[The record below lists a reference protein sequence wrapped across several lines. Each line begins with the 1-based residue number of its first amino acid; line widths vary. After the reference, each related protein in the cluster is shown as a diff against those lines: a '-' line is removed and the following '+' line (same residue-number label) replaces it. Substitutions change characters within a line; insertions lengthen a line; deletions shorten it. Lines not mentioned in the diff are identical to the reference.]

1 MSDEGLSTAHQK
13 QQCIPIAG
21 IGASAGG
28 LEAISHLLRALPAD
42 TGIGFVIV
50 QHLAP
55 DHESLLVD
63 ILGRVASMPVVEAT
77 DGRAVEPNRV
87 YVIPPNADLEISHG
101 VLHLKPRTTGF
112 GLHLPI
118 DQFLTSLAEDCKERS
133 IGIILSGTASD
144 GTLGFKAIK
153 AAGGITFAQ
162 DEVSA
167 KYGSMPQHAIA
178 AGYVDFILP
187 PQKIAQELVRI
198 KLHPYVAREP
208 LTEDEGAQAISE
220 KYLNTIFSVL
230 KIATGVDFS
239 NYREPT
245 VIRRVRR
252 RMAVHNLETIA
263 SYINFLQQTMGE
275 PQALYNDL
283 LINVTGFFRDPEIF
297 EVLQKK
303 AFPQLLAAG
312 ETRAS
317 IRIWVPGCSTG
328 EEAYSIAMCLSEY
341 LAGIKSACGIQI
353 FATDISDVALEV
365 ARTGIYTQSEV
376 VDVSSDRL
384 KRFFSEVAQGF
395 QINKTIREMCVF
407 AKQNLIKD
415 PPFSKIDLI
424 SCRNLLIYLKPSLH
438 KRLMPIFHYALQP
451 HGFLLLGKS
460 ESAMGVSDLFG
471 IVDKRHKI
479 YFKKYAPS
487 GTRPEF
493 GVGQPLSALQD
504 SKARVASRLI
514 RDFDPQK
521 EANRLLLSEFTP
533 AGLLLNSNLEII
545 HFHGHTGPYLDPVPG
560 AASLRLLKMARE
572 GLPLELHSAIQQAET
587 VGKPVVKSGIRV
599 ASGEGIREITIEVRP
614 IKSPAGDRFYLVLFR
629 EGGAPQPGQES
640 TYSAQDREVVGL
652 RGELEQVNAQL
663 HEIIEH
669 NEENE
674 QELRVANEE
683 VQSTNEELQ
692 STNEELETAKE
703 ELQAT
708 NEELTTLNEE
718 LQNRNIELGQSN
730 DDLLNIISNLT
741 VPMVILGRDL
751 RIRRFTPSAAD
762 ILKLI
767 PGDVGRPVTDLSAA
781 LDFDGFGNMVF
792 DAIHSESMK
801 SRDVKDRHGKWHSLR
816 IRPYSTAA
824 GKIEG
829 AVITF
834 IDIHELK
841 LEMAESQRYA
851 EAIVATIRE
860 SILLLDAEL
869 RVKAVN
875 ESFLERFRV
884 SREETENRQIYDL
897 GGGAW
902 NIPRLLSLLREILPK
917 QTEIKDFEVA
927 HDFPKLGRRVMSL
940 NARQIKRA
948 DNRPDWILLAIEDVT
963 ERKRSQRA

>member
-1 MSDEGLSTAHQK
+1 MKDGELSTTQK
-13 QQCIPIAG
+13 NQHGIPIAG

-28 LEAISHLLRALPAD
+28 LEAISHLLRALPGD

-55 DHESLLVD
+55 HYESLLAD
-63 ILGRVASMPVVEAT
+63 ILGRAASMPVVEAT
-77 DGRAVEPNRV
+77 SGRAVEPNRV
-87 YVIPPNADLEISHG
+87 YVIPPNADLEISRG
-101 VLHLKPRTTGF
+101 VLHLKRRTTGF

-133 IGIILSGTASD
+133 IGVILSGSASD
-144 GTLGFKAIK
+144 GTLGLKAIK

-162 DEVSA
+162 DEMSA

-178 AGYVDFILP
+178 AGYVDFILSP
-187 PQKIAQELVRI
+187 DKIAQELARI
-198 KLHPYVAREP
+198 RLHPYVAREP
-208 LTEDEGAQAISE
+208 LREDEDAQAIGE
-220 KYLNTIFSVL
+220 KYLNAIFSVL
-230 KIATGVDFS
+230 KGATGVDFS
-239 NYREPT
+239 NYKEPT

-252 RMAVHNLETIA
+252 RMALHNIQTIA
-263 SYINFLQQTMGE
+263 SYIDFLQQTLGE

-297 EVLQKK
+297 DILKKEV
-303 AFPQLLAAG
+303 FPQLAEAG
-312 ETRAS
+312 TMRDS
-317 IRIWVPGCSTG
+317 IRIWVPACSTG
-328 EEAYSIAMCLSEY
+328 EEAYSIAMCASEY
-341 LAGIKSACGIQI
+341 LASIKNVCGIQI
-353 FATDISDVALEV
+353 FATDISDMALEA

-384 KRFFSEVAQGF
+384 KRSFSEVAQGF

-438 KRLMPIFHYALQP
+438 RRLMPIFHYALQP
-451 HGFLLLGKS
+451 HGYLLLGKS
-460 ESAMGVSDLFG
+460 ESALGVSDLFG

-479 YFKKYAPS
+479 YFKKPTPA
-487 GTRPEF
+487 GTRVDF
-493 GVGQPLSALQD
+493 GISQPLSALQD
-504 SKARVASRLI
+504 SKTRVVTRLA

-545 HFHGHTGPYLDPVPG
+545 HFHGHTGPYLDPAPG
-560 AASLRLLKMARE
+560 TASLRLLKMARE
-572 GLPLELHSAIQQAET
+572 GLPLELHSAIQQVAAD
-587 VGKPVVKSGIRV
+587 GKPVVKSGIRV

-614 IKSPAGDRFYLVLFR
+614 FKSPADDRFYLVLFR
-629 EGGAPQPGQES
+629 EGGTLRPGQES
-640 TYSAQDREVVGL
+640 TFTTHDREVVGL
-652 RGELEQVNAQL
+652 RGELEHVNAQL
-663 HEIIEH
+663 HEIIEQ

-683 VQSTNEELQ
+683 IQSTNEELQ

-718 LQNRNIELGQSN
+718 LQNRNTELGQSN
-730 DDLLNIISNLT
+730 DDLLNVISNMT
-741 VPMVILGRDL
+741 VPMVMLGRDL

-762 ILKLI
+762 ILNLI
-767 PGDVGRPVTDLSAA
+767 PADVGRPITDLRSA
-781 LDFDGFGNMVF
+781 LDFEGFAGMVMES
-792 DAIHSESMK
+792 IHSEALR

-816 IRPYSTAA
+816 VRPYSTAA

-829 AVITF
+829 AVITL

-841 LEMAESQRYA
+841 LEASESHTYA

-875 ESFLERFRV
+875 ESFLEWFQV
-884 SREETENRQIYDL
+884 SREDTENRQIYDL
-897 GGGAW
+897 GDGAW
-902 NIPRLLSLLREILPK
+902 NIPQLLTLLREILPK
-917 QTEIKDFEVA
+917 HTEIKDFEVA

-948 DNRPDWILLAIEDVT
+948 DERPDWILLAIEDVT